1 MSGPPR
7 STATQ
12 ELDPLIGLTVSGRY
26 RVHVLIGQGGMGK
39 VFRAQQIPLG
49 RAVALKVLE
58 ASRVDT
64 EFQRRFFREAAILAK
79 LKSRHTVTI
88 YDYGR
93 DNDLYFIAMELVA
106 GGSLAQVLAAE
117 GPLGVTRT
125 LSIAQQICRSLR
137 EAHAQ
142 GVIHRDLKPG
152 NVVLTQ
158 SEEGEELAKVLDF
171 GLAKRVNTNS
181 TEDTDADT
189 VPGSPKY
196 MAPEVIR
203 QQGIDGRT
211 DLYSLGIMMY
221 QMITGAVPFNRD
233 NPMDILIAHLHEP
246 PPSMRDIN
254 PHVEI
259 PVPLERVIMRC
270 IAKAPEDR
278 FPDVQSLLDTLRAL
292 SVDMGLST
300 DPSWVGQLAP
310 DPAPSG
316 VRPSVPS
323 LRLQG
328 RDVSGRP
335 PARTQLRRGLT
346 RTGRA
351 ALGFGLVGVGAIYA
365 GIAWTRMEDA
375 QPKLPSATPPI
386 SIPATPAPAPV
397 LPAAVPTEM
406 PADETKKPAAAPR
419 ARAQAVDMVFAPEG
433 DDAVLPVL
441 KLRVTSEPEGALV
454 RLQGQ
459 RIGVTPLAFDWR
471 HARARVG
478 GELAIELELAGHAPK
493 TIRRKIEANTM
504 QVFAALEPLA
514 DSPAEP
520 AAAEPAPLPVPPASA
535 EEASEAEEGDAVL
548 EIKPIELAGEAE
560 ADGEDEPAA
569 ENEAEEEEE
578 APNVL
583 PNPFRDEG
591 Q

>member
-12 ELDPLIGLTVSGRY
+12 ELDPLIGLTISGRY

-181 TEDTDADT
+181 SEDTDADT

-246 PPSMRDIN
+246 PPSMRELN

-270 IAKAPEDR
+270 IAKNPEDR

-292 SVDMGLST
+292 SMDMGLST

-351 ALGFGLVGVGAIYA
+351 AVTFGLIGVAAIYA
-365 GIAWTRMEDA
+365 GIAWTRMEDVKPQTA
-375 QPKLPSATPPI
+375 SAPPPSSA
-386 SIPATPAPAPV
+386 PAAPAPAPV
-397 LPAAVPTEM
+397 LPAAVPSAA
-406 PADETKKPAAAPR
+406 PADEADKPAPPPR
-419 ARAQAVDMVFAPEG
+419 PRAQAVDMVFEAEG
-433 DDAVLPVL
+433 DGAALPIL
-441 KLRVTSEPEGALV
+441 KLRVTSEPEGATV
-454 RLQGQ
+454 RLLGQ

-478 GELAIELELAGHAPK
+478 GELAIELELADHAPK

-514 DSPAEP
+514 EEPAEP
-520 AAAEPAPLPVPPASA
+520 PGGTAPSPPPPDTAEAP
-535 EEASEAEEGDAVL
+535 EAEERDAIL

-560 ADGEDEPAA
+560 PEAEEPAV
-569 ENEAEEEEE
+569 ENEAEEEDE